1 MTTSNGE
8 CSGDVVPGTGIM
20 LNNML
25 GEDDLHP
32 DGFHAAP
39 VDGVADIHFR
49 DSQEWHVTGIT
60 LTGYRRATAAEV
72 EKTGVF
78 VQKWVPLDPQQHE
91 WLYNQIC
98 ERLEQAPLS
107 ANVEAEIIARMED
120 AL

>member
-1 MTTSNGE
+1 MPTLDIEFNE
-8 CSGDVVPGTGIM
+8 LPLLV
-20 LNNML
+20 
-25 GEDDLHP
+25 DL